1 MSNSTVVAAIIA
13 AAAAVIAAC
22 FGLYQ
27 AEIADRQNTWEA
39 ELRRRDSRLE
49 TYQKAIDL
57 LTDFGWRIRG
67 DKPYDIENEFTIP
80 FVRAANRVRVHGS
93 PASVAAMDEV
103 QRALDKMN
111 HAKTESERNAAEIA
125 FNVGLDDL
133 VIAARDDVG
142 PKKEDGLPVVPFIPG
157 AGPRTQ

>member
-1 MSNSTVVAAIIA
+1 MSNGTVAAAIIA
-13 AAAAVIAAC
+13 GAAAVIAAC

-27 AEIADRQNTWEA
+27 AEIADRQNTWQE

-57 LTDFGWRIRG
+57 LTDYQWRSDEKNI
-67 DKPYDIENEFTIP
+67 DVVHEFSIP

-103 QRALDKMN
+103 QLALAKIN
-111 HAKTESERNAAEIA
+111 HAKTDSEKDAADIA
-125 FNVGLDDL
+125 YKAGLDHL
-133 VIAARDDVG
+133 VDAARDDVG
-142 PKKEDGLPVVPFIPG
+142 PKKEDGLPPAKFMPG
-157 AGPRTQ
+157 AGPLAE